1 MCRYQYYCIVKKRFL
16 KILKI
21 VGIVLG
27 GIVFLFLTLPFLIPV
42 SQAGKNDQIKHFE
55 NSKYITVDGVLIHYR
70 IWQNPDSINSNK
82 WILLLHGMGGSSYSW
97 ENNAQVFCD
106 SGYNVVAADIPPYG
120 YSDKNPDL
128 NYSTDSRAV
137 LLWKFANR
145 INNKTKWILIGHSM
159 GGGIAQCM
167 AILKPK
173 KVTKVVFAAPALFSE
188 IKPGR
193 SFGQYLTAFRPVE
206 RIMCI
211 AGEYIYLKPSRIRK
225 ILESSFA
232 GTVPDTVVAEYFKAL
247 DNDGFTLAFMRSFS
261 TANSEQDVNGLDF
274 KTEAIAFF
282 GSADTWVPYENM
294 KPVTDKLPCVKII
307 HIDGAGHSL
316 METHYVEFNNQVINF
331 LKN

>member
-1 MCRYQYYCIVKKRFL
+1 VKKRFL

-21 VGIVLG
+21 VGLVLA

-42 SQAGKNDQIKHFE
+42 SQAGKNNQIKHFE
-55 NSKYITVDGVLIHYR
+55 NSNYITVNGVVIHYR

-97 ENNAQVFCD
+97 VNNAEVFCD
-106 SGYNVVAADIPPYG
+106 AGYNVVAVDIPPFG

-128 NYSTDSRAV
+128 NYSTDSRAL

-145 INNKTKWILIGHSM
+145 INSKTKWILIGHSM

-173 KVTKVVFAAPALFSE
+173 KVTKVVFVAPALFSE

-193 SFGQYLTAFRPVE
+193 SIGQFVTAFKPVE

-211 AGEYIYLKPSRIRK
+211 AGEFFYLKPKKIEK

-232 GTVPDTVVAEYFKAL
+232 GPLSDTVASEYFKAL

-261 TANSEQDVNGLDF
+261 KANPEQKVNGLDF
-274 KTEAIAFF
+274 KTDAIAFF

-294 KPVTDKLPCVKII
+294 KSVTDKLQTVKIV
-307 HIDGAGHSL
+307 HTKGAGHSL
-316 METHYVEFNNQVINF
+316 METHYAEFNQQVLNF
-331 LKN
+331 LGN